1 MRTIRYRVVLPIF
14 FGLVSFAL
22 IAWEFHNERVIQ
34 SMGMAWDTGPPVWP
48 YQASWILLQ
57 GINAPARLMDLPVIA
72 AFGLKSGQQQL
83 ALELPTILVWW
94 WFIGWRIDFGLV
106 PTQISLHRIW
116 QVVGLW
122 TISLGLFGF
131 LAYLIADQLHF
142 WSEYGTV
149 TGQLMRLMRSAG
161 LLIWCLLLG
170 TWTAIAG
177 LRCIRKDNDPKSTI

>member
-1 MRTIRYRVVLPIF
+1 MVLPIF
-14 FGLVSFAL
+14 FGLVSFVL

-57 GINAPARLMDLPVIA
+57 GINAPVRLMDLPVIA
-72 AFGLKSGQQQL
+72 AFGLKSGQQPL
-83 ALELPTILVWW
+83 ALELLTILVWW

-116 QVVGLW
+116 QAVGLW
-122 TISLGLFGF
+122 TISLGLLGF

-149 TGQLMRLMRSAG
+149 TGQLMRLMVGSFRLSRAASVAILPSALFWERWFARCQLGVLISAG
-161 LLIWCLLLG
+161 AA
-170 TWTAIAG
+170 T
-177 LRCIRKDNDPKSTI
+177 

>member
-1 MRTIRYRVVLPIF
+1 MRTIRFRLLLPIII
-14 FGLVSFAL
+14 GLVSFAL
-22 IAWEFHNERVIQ
+22 IAWEFHNEQVIQ
-34 SMGMAWDTGPPVWP
+34 KMGMGWDTGPPVWP

-57 GINAPARLMDLPVIA
+57 GINAPAYLIELLVFM
-72 AFGLKSGQQQL
+72 AFGLKSGPPQL
-83 ALELPTILVWW
+83 ALEFLTILLWW

-106 PTQISLHRIW
+106 PTQNSLHRKLYA
-116 QVVGLW
+116 VSSLTV
-122 TISLGLFGF
+122 SLGLFGI

-170 TWTAIAG
+170 IWTAIAG
-177 LRCIRKDNDPKSTI
+177 LRCIRHCNDPKSTL